1 MGIHQAGGKSSDG
14 SRNSLPRIR
23 TAHLRIIAR
32 KPPVFRRRR
41 MTVFDVSCPP
51 DEAVARCVDFWRAI
65 NVSGESRAIAEELA
79 NRSWSG
85 TELTVVVKT
94 TRMPDLVG
102 IEAPG
107 GSPDPFLVV
116 ALGGLAAYLT
126 LKAVRA
132 QLNKRTI
139 IIAAH
144 PTPDTKQ
151 SSTALWCIPWNIPI
165 QRAHPGKDPLAWLF
179 DYLHASL
186 YHQGIA
192 VGPPRLVAPADL
204 PKDSILTPASLA
216 ATRGD
221 TTAPFTSHFSRGGRS

>member
-1 MGIHQAGGKSSDG
+1 
-14 SRNSLPRIR
+14 
-23 TAHLRIIAR
+23 
-32 KPPVFRRRR
+32 

-51 DEAVARCVDFWRAI
+51 DEVVARCVDFWRAI

-126 LKAVRA
+126 SHAVRA
-132 QLNKRTI
+132 HFNRRHI
-139 IIAAH
+139 IVAAH

-151 SSTALWCIPWNIPI
+151 SSTELWCIPWNIPI
-165 QRAHPGKDPLAWLF
+165 QRARPGKDPLAWLF

-186 YHQGIA
+186 YQQGIT

>member
-1 MGIHQAGGKSSDG
+1 MGIHQAGGKSSDR

-144 PTPDTKQ
+144 PCTYAGQ
-151 SSTALWCIPWNIPI
+151 ASTELWCFPWDRLI
-165 QRAHPGKDPLAWLF
+165 QRAQPGTDPLTRVYT
-179 DYLHASL
+179 YLHASL
-186 YHQGIA
+186 HCQGILL
-192 VGPPRLVAPADL
+192 GPPRLVNPANL
-204 PKDSILTPASLA
+204 PDDHVLAPASLA
-216 ATRGD
+216 AMHRAGGEAGD
-221 TTAPFTSHFSRGGRS
+221 ASPFRFQF

>member
-1 MGIHQAGGKSSDG
+1 
-14 SRNSLPRIR
+14 
-23 TAHLRIIAR
+23 
-32 KPPVFRRRR
+32 

-51 DEAVARCVDFWRAI
+51 AEAVARCVDFWRAI

-79 NRSWSG
+79 NRGWSG

-139 IIAAH
+139 IIA
-144 PTPDTKQ
+144 
-151 SSTALWCIPWNIPI
+151 S
-165 QRAHPGKDPLAWLF
+165 
-179 DYLHASL
+179 LHC
-186 YHQGIA
+186 QGILL
-192 VGPPRLVAPADL
+192 GPPRLVNPANL
-204 PKDSILTPASLA
+204 PDDHVLAPASLA